1 MVFVESMLKEIPPVT
16 RFLCGSSLLI
26 HFLIYIDVISQYD
39 VFFNIGLIFSK
50 YQVWRLF
57 TNLFYFGEENIFVF
71 FQMMML
77 YRCSKRLEEHT
88 FRNKTADYL
97 YFLIV
102 GIVLMIGYG
111 SFAGFPTHSRSF
123 LTMLLYLWSRYN
135 QNVVLLVF
143 GFVPMKAP
151 YITWFFVLFDILV
164 GKSIAADILGI
175 VLGHAFYFFHDIY
188 PKLPLS
194 NGKQF
199 LKTPALFEKM
209 VNLMNLKPNEAAFFD
224 DNYIM

>member
-1 MVFVESMLKEIPPVT
+1 MVFVESMLSEVPPVT
-16 RFLCGSSLLI
+16 RVLCGSSVIIHLLA
-26 HFLIYIDVISQYD
+26 YINFVTQYD
-39 VFFNIGLIFSK
+39 VFFSFQLIFSK
-50 YQVWRLF
+50 FQFWRLY
-57 TNLFYFGEENIFVF
+57 TNLFYFGDEGLFTF
-71 FQMMML
+71 FQLMML

-88 FRNKTADYL
+88 FRNKTADYI
-97 YFLIV
+97 YFLIIGV
-102 GIVLMIGYG
+102 ILMTCYG
-111 SFAGFPTHSRSF
+111 AVAGFTTHSRAF

-164 GKSIAADILGI
+164 GKSIAADLLGI

-194 NGKQF
+194 KGKQL

-209 VNLMNLKPNEAAFFD
+209 VNSMNIKPTEAVFFD
-224 DNYIM
+224 E